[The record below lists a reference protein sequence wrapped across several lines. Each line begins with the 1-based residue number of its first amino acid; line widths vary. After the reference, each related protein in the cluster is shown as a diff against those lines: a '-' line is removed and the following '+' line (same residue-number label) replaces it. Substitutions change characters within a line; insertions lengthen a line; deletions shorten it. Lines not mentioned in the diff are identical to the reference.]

1 MSQSIRIDCLS
12 IGDTV
17 KSIFIVKLGN
27 RVQGSKKTVLL
38 CTVRW
43 VCTRCKR
50 FTCFSSIR
58 KRACS
63 LTINNVGSN
72 SKDGCGWLRI
82 TVSMNVFQLLKE
94 CRQKSCCDLVC
105 SVIIITITWEVTLN
119 LEICCN
125 AVFIADSFNFCI
137 FDSGQGVYYMRES
150 CDTCCERT
158 LNLCID
164 QSHLC
169 SFIVVFIMHVVDH
182 VQCSDIQMSQPVHH
196 LVIFCDYFI
205 IVKIFRSDR
214 LIAWS
219 YLLFC
224 LLINTAVDRV
234 KKAFCKVCTST
245 EELHLFTCLCSRYT
259 AADAVVIAPYR
270 THNIIILILNRTC
283 CNRNIC
289 SIFLEVLRQS

>member
-1 MSQSIRIDCLS
+1 MD
-12 IGDTV
+12 
-17 KSIFIVKLGN
+17 
-27 RVQGSKKTVLL
+27 
-38 CTVRW
+38 
-43 VCTRCKR
+43 
-50 FTCFSSIR
+50 
-58 KRACS
+58 
-63 LTINNVGSN
+63 
-72 SKDGCGWLRI
+72 
-82 TVSMNVFQLLKE
+82 VFQFLKE
-94 CRQKSCCDLVC
+94 CGKQSCCDLVC
-105 SVIIITITWEVTLN
+105 SVIIVTITWEVTLN

-125 AVFIADSFNFCI
+125 TVFITDSFNFCI

-169 SFIVVFIMHVVDH
+169 CFVVVFVMHVVDH

-196 LVIFCDYFI
+196 NVVFLHNLI
-205 IVKIFRSDR
+205 IVQILAGDRLIFRSN
-214 LIAWS
+214 
-219 YLLFC
+219 LLFC
-224 LLINTAVDRV
+224 LLVFTAVDSV
-234 KKAFCKVCTST
+234 QKAFCKVCTSA